1 VSHPS
6 DRYPPQVR
14 YIVGSEGAERF
25 SFYGMRSI
33 LTIYMARYLLLP
45 EHEAEANFHLFV
57 MACYLTPLVGGWLA
71 DRLLGRYRVILWL
84 SFGYVLGHLVM
95 AGFESK
101 AGLFAGLALIAA
113 GSGGIK
119 PCVSAFVGDQFRPE
133 QKTLLSRVYGLFYWM
148 VNLGSVTSTLLIPV
162 LLARF
167 GPRVAFSVPAVLMAV
182 ALAIFVAGR
191 SHYVGVPPTG
201 PNPHSFTHVVASALT
216 GRNSVHPLRSPAQ
229 LGGSPSVHPER
240 SPAQPGGVEGPPLVH
255 WLDRARSAHPADAVD
270 GAKAVFRIMGV
281 FAAVTAFWA
290 LFDQHSSSWVL
301 QAGRMDLDVGG
312 HRLQASQLA
321 ALNPVMV
328 LVLIPLF
335 ARVVFP
341 ALEGGGVRVTP
352 LGKMTV
358 GMFLTVLSFVAA
370 AFVEASLAGG
380 SRPSALWQIPQYA
393 LLTSSEVLVSVT
405 GLEFSYTQAPRAM
418 KSTIMSIWYLT
429 VALGNFLTA
438 TISTLNRFHGP
449 AYFWFFAALMLAGA
463 VGFTFVAR
471 RYKPVEAAPV
481 NVAEGAA

>member
-1 VSHPS
+1 MKPDH

-14 YIVGSEGAERF
+14 FIVGSEGAERF

-95 AGFESK
+95 SGFESRW
-101 AGLFAGLALIAA
+101 GLFAGLALIAA

-167 GPRVAFSVPAVLMAV
+167 GPRVAFAVPAVLMAV

-191 SHYVGVPPTG
+191 RRYVTVPATG
-201 PNPHSFTHVVASALT
+201 PNPHAFTKVVAAALRAPRT
-216 GRNSVHPLRSPAQ
+216 
-229 LGGSPSVHPER
+229 SVHPER
-240 SPAQPGGVEGPPLVH
+240 SPAQRGGVEGRELH
-255 WLDRARSAHPADAVD
+255 WLDRARAAHPAEAVD
-270 GAKAVFRIMGV
+270 GAKAVFSIMGV

-301 QAGRMDLDVGG
+301 QAGRMDLDVSG

-328 LVLIPLF
+328 LALIPLF

-341 ALEGGGVRVTP
+341 ALERAGVRVTP
-352 LGKMTV
+352 LGKMTA
-358 GMFLTVLSFVAA
+358 GMFLTVLSFAA
-370 AFVEASLAGG
+370 AALVEAALAGG
-380 SRPSALWQIPQYA
+380 GRPSALWQIPQYL
-393 LLTSSEVLVSVT
+393 LLTASEVLVSVT

-429 VALGNFLTA
+429 VALGNLLTA
-438 TISTLNRFHGP
+438 TISALNRFQGP
-449 AYFWFFAALMLAGA
+449 AYFWFFAALMLVGA

-471 RYKPVEAAPV
+471 RYRPIEAGPVRA
-481 NVAEGAA
+481 AEGAA